1 MRRNPSIF
9 SRFLRISPT
18 ASLEGGGVMGAL
30 LSSQKLAESLGI
42 TLYKVR
48 RYTKAGIL
56 TPMSKDRGDGK
67 TLLYDPRC
75 VEIKLEILYQLSVD
89 YSQKELGERF
99 KRVFGRRNAAL
110 IRALES
116 MAHKEEIISK
126 FLREIESPT
135 T

>member
-1 MRRNPSIF
+1 
-9 SRFLRISPT
+9 
-18 ASLEGGGVMGAL
+18 MGTL
-30 LSSQKLAESLGI
+30 LSSQELAESMGI

-56 TPMSKDRGDGK
+56 TPMSKDRKDGK

-75 VEIKLEILYQLSVD
+75 GEIKLEILYHLCLD
-89 YSQKELGERF
+89 YSKKELGEKF

-116 MAHKEEIISK
+116 MGDKEEIIRK
-126 FLREIESPT
+126 FLREIESLT
-135 T
+135 SS